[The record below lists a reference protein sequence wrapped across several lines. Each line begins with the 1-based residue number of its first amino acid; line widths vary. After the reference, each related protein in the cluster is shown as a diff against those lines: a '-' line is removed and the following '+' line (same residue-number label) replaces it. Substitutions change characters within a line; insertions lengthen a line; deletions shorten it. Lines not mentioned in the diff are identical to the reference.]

1 MTINPKWQPLID
13 VFLATNQKINLS
25 AIRDP
30 EAVYVKHILDS
41 LELINVIDFDKIPGS
56 RIADVGTWGGF
67 PLLPLAMSLP
77 DMQFVGIDSVAKKL
91 QAIQDMCSELS
102 IQNVTLLWDRI
113 EYMKKTFDIVTAR
126 AVAHI
131 EKLLP
136 RVHNLLRPGSLLI
149 LYKEAKSDE
158 YQIMLRLLPQF
169 DLKLIKEHRYSLFE
183 WDIVRVIYV
192 LEKLA
197 KPNKK

>member
-1 MTINPKWQPLID
+1 
-13 VFLATNQKINLS
+13 
-25 AIRDP
+25 
-30 EAVYVKHILDS
+30 
-41 LELINVIDFDKIPGS
+41 
-56 RIADVGTWGGF
+56 
-67 PLLPLAMSLP
+67 MSLP

-183 WDIVRVIYV
+183 
-192 LEKLA
+192 
-197 KPNKK
+197 